1 MRVLNNTLNKNVTM
15 SNINISLSFITKIQF
30 VTFQMTYY
38 GPIILLIIGIFGC
51 SCNFLTFTSR
61 KLRKN
66 SCAFYF
72 LCSTIFEF
80 LTISFG
86 LTTRLAA
93 DHFHWN
99 LQNKSRFFCKFRAY
113 YVSTVPLI
121 ATYLILL
128 SALDRCTLTSVHV
141 RLRSL
146 SQIKIAYR
154 NVLIVIIIGL
164 LSCSHILFSY
174 DLRSKCATLPGMY
187 TIFDGMFVVFWLGFI
202 PHGMMLIFAFI
213 TLMNIR
219 RARQQM
225 TIRPIMK
232 TMHINQKQS
241 QHNHKTNA
249 QLVLM
254 MLVQIGLSSLLI
266 LTRMIYYAYYIVC
279 PLFTGDAKALGSF
292 LMSFTTLLY
301 YANYVKSFY
310 IYTLTMNTFYYSLY
324 GVDITKGLHHSK
336 PYTFV
341 MRKMCISTYLSDMPN
356 WNIRCLKSDNGKIL
370 SSILGPPN
378 TSSTM
383 AVDIRNTSSPIT
395 PHTLHSAKGRT
406 TIELAKKDG
415 YPLGLTISGGIDK
428 VGKPRV
434 AQLKP
439 GSIAQKS
446 DMLEIGDILIG
457 INGIKTAGLKH
468 EQVIDLIK
476 QVGDQLILDID
487 YELPKWPI
495 HAINTVHTKTIQIQ
509 LEKEGQSYGFI
520 LRGGDSDDKV
530 KARPLIITR
539 IRSQGTADR
548 EGTLKIGDRVLA
560 INGINVSGASLQDA
574 HQVMKQCRGT
584 TLFLIEY
591 DVAIVDSIKHASG
604 PLLIEIEK
612 SFGSTIGISL
622 AQKWTRNNHSIIV
635 IDNVKP
641 ASIADRCGALHCG
654 DQINAI
660 DDKSFTDITLVEAN
674 TIIQSCKG
682 DFCRIEV
689 TPASVLTSMNIIV
702 DQSQNRVNENNHQ
715 AYYRSPIQ
723 TNNWT
728 LRNNYQHPTRKQ
740 ISKARHSSISLKSL
754 DNLSNEISPWI
765 VKAYNLLEL
774 GSLNSS
780 YQTVLSNHMCH
791 TEIMECILQFDSLC
805 SNRVSNDGETMGCYG
820 FTIQGAS
827 FASEALIQSPII
839 GYLEPNGL
847 AERSGI
853 LQPGDRILAINGQ
866 QLEGMT
872 LEDARSIVKRSN
884 HQVHLEVEFDVAD
897 SVMLTSGICEVKLLR
912 KNLDLGL
919 SMTYSRSSHFD
930 EIPIISDV
938 KRGSVAYRCGM
949 IQPGDHLLSI
959 DLHSLRGKS
968 LNEVASLLKN
978 CDDIV
983 RLRIKKDDIYSQDNL
998 CENVVV
1004 YKVQLHRQGG
1014 PLGLTIAGSEDV
1026 FEPIIVSDLCEG
1038 GLADKTNAI
1047 HIGDRILAINDVSL
1061 RGKGLNEAIKLLQ
1074 SSGDEI
1080 TLKISRILNQQQN
1093 YTPSVD
1099 SAMES
1104 WDSSNTDNRLS
1115 DNSDAT
1121 TTKEIIVN
1129 DHQHY
1134 QIPNSN
1140 GNDSD
1145 FVLKHQLHSI
1155 PVTTNTLSRS
1165 IVTFP
1170 IGSDY
1175 RTPTTN
1181 GRLREPIRQLEH
1193 ERHISSIT
1201 NDKSI
1206 GTNIYEN
1213 KYDNYGR
1220 DRLVNDTVTVVLKR
1234 DRRILDFGFSISDRL
1249 YGTGVY
1255 INKIRPNGPAELERT
1270 LIPCMRIY
1278 KVNNIDV
1285 TLVGRRPAPMFDE
1298 TDELFHTDENEDEHQ
1313 SASIA
1318 DEPISENQMST
1329 INDTNIYSRLSQ
1341 SKTSVV

>member
-1 MRVLNNTLNKNVTM
+1 M
-15 SNINISLSFITKIQF
+15 SWAHRLTGLDLSSSSSLLRMASI
-30 VTFQMTYY
+30 
-38 GPIILLIIGIFGC
+38 
-51 SCNFLTFTSR
+51 
-61 KLRKN
+61 RKN
-66 SCAFYF
+66 SFALSLFEHRLAKYRSLPF
-72 LCSTIFEF
+72 LWFRACTSSKPRPIVGNKNTI
-80 LTISFG
+80 LISFNH
-86 LTTRLAA
+86 LA
-93 DHFHWN
+93 
-99 LQNKSRFFCKFRAY
+99 
-113 YVSTVPLI
+113 
-121 ATYLILL
+121 
-128 SALDRCTLTSVHV
+128 
-141 RLRSL
+141 
-146 SQIKIAYR
+146 
-154 NVLIVIIIGL
+154 
-164 LSCSHILFSY
+164 
-174 DLRSKCATLPGMY
+174 
-187 TIFDGMFVVFWLGFI
+187 
-202 PHGMMLIFAFI
+202 
-213 TLMNIR
+213 
-219 RARQQM
+219 
-225 TIRPIMK
+225 
-232 TMHINQKQS
+232 
-241 QHNHKTNA
+241 
-249 QLVLM
+249 
-254 MLVQIGLSSLLI
+254 
-266 LTRMIYYAYYIVC
+266 
-279 PLFTGDAKALGSF
+279 
-292 LMSFTTLLY
+292 
-301 YANYVKSFY
+301 
-310 IYTLTMNTFYYSLY
+310 
-324 GVDITKGLHHSK
+324 
-336 PYTFV
+336 
-341 MRKMCISTYLSDMPN
+341 
-356 WNIRCLKSDNGKIL
+356 
-370 SSILGPPN
+370 
-378 TSSTM
+378 
-383 AVDIRNTSSPIT
+383 
-395 PHTLHSAKGRT
+395 AKGRT

-723 TNNWT
+723 ANNWT

-1285 TLVGRRPAPMFDE
+1285 TRMECNQVVPLLSSSTDDLILVVGRRPAPMFDE